1 MASIVSKT
9 AMTPHEEDEMSD
21 EQMEELLAQA
31 TQRLRE
37 KEASQQLVKTDSKD
51 TFTFPKLNAGQLEK
65 PYTTTQ
71 NGVARVDSP
80 RLLQEQDRKQANGTR
95 KVEDPVAAKKL
106 ALEVCFAL
114 RISPICL

>member
-65 PYTTTQ
+65 PYTTTK

-114 RISPICL
+114 RISPFCL